1 MTDKVQSAEAS
12 QWKNLEAQTGKTQAQ
27 WLALANQQ
35 AFAKHGELVAW
46 LKAEHQIGHGYANL
60 IAIRAREAAA
70 GGAASEDDLVTAQY
84 AGNKAALKP
93 IYETMLAFVQTLG
106 KDVEISPKKSYV
118 SLRRSKQ
125 FALIQ
130 PSTASRLDLGLNLK
144 GVEPSGK
151 LEASGSFNAMCTH
164 RVRLESAADF
174 TAEVKGWLKQ
184 AYQEA

>member
-1 MTDKVQSAEAS
+1 MADKMQDAEVS
-12 QWKNLEAQTGKTQAQ
+12 QWKNLEAQTGKNQAQ
-27 WLALANQQ
+27 WIALANQQ

-70 GGAASEDDLVTAQY
+70 GGPAAEADLVAAQY

-93 IYETMLAFVQTLG
+93 LYETLLAYVQGLG
-106 KDVEISPKKSYV
+106 ADIEVSPKKTYV
-118 SLRRSKQ
+118 SLRRNKQ

-130 PSTASRLDLGLNLK
+130 PSTATRLDLGLNLK
-144 GVEPSGK
+144 GVDPEGK

-174 TAEVKGWLKQ
+174 NADVKNWLKL
-184 AYQEA
+184 AYQSG